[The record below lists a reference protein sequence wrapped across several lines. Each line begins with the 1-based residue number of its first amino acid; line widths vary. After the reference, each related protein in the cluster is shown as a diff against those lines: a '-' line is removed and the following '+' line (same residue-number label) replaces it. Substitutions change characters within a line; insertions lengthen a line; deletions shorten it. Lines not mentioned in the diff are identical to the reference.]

1 MLLAAL
7 SGVFGASTGTAFAQQ
22 FWKFKDGNVS
32 IRFETPTMKLAGL
45 SISDTSEL
53 NPAAAIAGGGLAWN
67 LNPSGTTIGVVTQK
81 STFDRYEMGELQ
93 IQGGFTLDYKGRSI
107 DFRGLRLIP
116 TKETGSATF
125 RVLANIGTEFAQPIE
140 LNAVQP
146 LIYFNSETQSLD
158 LYGFSLSISEP
169 LAAYLGAP
177 ELKDYKIGMLSVS
190 GKLRLAKGP
199 KNDPFQEAPY
209 EAPPRATLLDIGI
222 CRLFGLNQAGRETI
236 GGVIYNGFAASTTS
250 INHGSGAIAWRSNGV
265 SIGVV
270 MPIEHPLI
278 GINLF
283 RINAG
288 KIEQIGEGWLK
299 HAWLATNSTECG
311 PISCTPSG
319 SGSALGLGCTDTYNS
334 GHNSEYRYLGPKS
347 EVNPYTGIWTPE
359 RGWLTQ
365 GGNDRIRRIT
375 NSQVMPATATST
387 TGNVSSYTWGAT
399 QSRMKVADV
408 DLQVPSSQFLYEGYY
423 MAGYVHTN
431 NSAAS
436 PRVTAIDGNKY
447 NNYQYRFATPSFG
460 GSSWTWTDNATT
472 NSGPAINAWGDAR
485 VTGLP
490 RIEGDVITAV
500 KTTDIGGGW
509 YFYDYAVYNLDL
521 DRQLD
526 AFTISVD
533 NSVNVR
539 NITFRDSDKDAT
551 NEWTMVRSNGNVR
564 WTMAASPA
572 NSLSYARLFNF
583 RFEAQTPP
591 VPSFG
596 QGDMVK
602 PGAFP
607 YLTYA
612 ITGPTPSLRPL
623 TGTATIPGRGD
634 GAATTINLRLTPV
647 DGGSVVNV
655 NGVNVAMPAGT
666 FSGSTINRGRY
677 NVSVGG
683 APFLR
688 KNFAPVV
695 TLGPDGNDVPVN
707 VTLIAGDVD
716 GSNEIDAAD
725 IDAAI
730 AAFGATGNNVADV
743 DGSGEVDAAD
753 IDMIIANFGATGD
766 L

>member
-7 SGVFGASTGTAFAQQ
+7 SGVFGTSTGTAFAQQ
-22 FWKFKDGNVS
+22 YWKFQEGNVS
-32 IRFETPTMKLAGL
+32 IRFETPTMRLAGL
-45 SISDTSEL
+45 TISNVSEL
-53 NPAAAIAGGGLAWN
+53 DSTAAIAGGGLAWK
-67 LNPSGTTIGVVTQK
+67 LSQAGTSIGVVTQK
-81 STFDRYEMGELQ
+81 SRFDRYESGEFQ
-93 IQGGFTLDYKGRSI
+93 IQGGFTLNFKGRDI
-107 DFRGLRLIP
+107 DFSGFRLIP
-116 TKETGSATF
+116 TKESGSATF
-125 RVLANIGTEFAQPIE
+125 RVLANVGTEFAQPIE

-146 LIYFNSETQSLD
+146 LIQFNSETQRLE
-158 LYGFSLSISEP
+158 LYGFNLSISEP

-177 ELKDYKIGMLSVS
+177 ELKGYNLGTLSVG
-190 GKLRLAKGP
+190 GKLRLAAGP

-222 CRLFGLNQAGRETI
+222 CRLYGLNQAGRETI
-236 GGVIYNGFAASTTS
+236 GGVVYNGFAASTTS

-265 SIGVV
+265 GIGAV
-270 MPIEHPLI
+270 MPIQHPLI
-278 GINLF
+278 GINMF
-283 RINAG
+283 RISGG
-288 KIEQIGEGWLK
+288 KFEQIGEGWLK
-299 HAWLATNSTECG
+299 HAWLATNSTEC
-311 PISCTPSG
+311 PTSCTPSG

-347 EVNPYTGIWTPE
+347 EVNPYTGVWTAE
-359 RGWLTQ
+359 QSWFTQ
-365 GGNDRIRRIT
+365 GANDRIRRIT
-375 NSQVMPATATST
+375 NSQRMPATSTST
-387 TGNVSSYTWGAT
+387 STAVSYTWGAT
-399 QSRMKVADV
+399 QSRMKVADL

-431 NSAAS
+431 NSSGS
-436 PRVTAIDGNKY
+436 PMVTAIDGNKY
-447 NNYQYRFATPSFG
+447 NNYQYRFATPTFN
-460 GSSWTWTDNATT
+460 GSGWTWADNATT
-472 NSGPAINAWGDAR
+472 NSGPAINAWGDSR
-485 VTGLP
+485 VTGVP

-500 KTTDIGGGW
+500 KTSDVGGGW
-509 YFYDYAVYNLDL
+509 YLYDYAVYNLDL

-526 AFTISVD
+526 AFSISVD
-533 NSVNVR
+533 DSVNVR

-591 VPSFG
+591 VPGFG

-602 PGAFP
+602 PGSFS

-612 ITGPTPSLRPL
+612 ITGPTPALRPL

-634 GAATTINLRLTPV
+634 GAATSINLRLTPL

-677 NVSVGG
+677 NVSVSG

-688 KNFAPVV
+688 KNFAPIV

-707 VTLIAGDVD
+707 VTLITGDID

-730 AAFGATGNNVADV
+730 AAFGATGNNVDDV